1 MKDAY
6 EVLQQKEADL
16 ARVRKE
22 TESLRLVAPL
32 LCEDVASDST
42 KEPTLSEK
50 PHDPN
55 CDMAGTD
62 FLLSSSPA
70 TRRSFHRFRS
80 ATDFLESPYRQSS
93 II

>member
-16 ARVRKE
+16 ARVGKE
-22 TESLRLVAPL
+22 MESLRLVAPL
-32 LCEDVASDST
+32 LCDDVASDSE
-42 KEPTLSEK
+42 KKPMLSEK

-62 FLLSSSPA
+62 SLLSSSPA

-80 ATDFLESPYRQSS
+80 ATDFIESLHRQSP